1 MAEEERKT
9 GNRKN
14 CQMCSN
20 KNPQKAQF
28 ECLNCEYTL
37 MCESCKVKHVKNPKY
52 KLHKVLPIK
61 SAFTGATEKIEEK
74 QCPDHLQKYRLY
86 CYSDDKPLCLKCTE
100 EPEGQID
107 PMVAYEAHSNH
118 FVKSI
123 TDVLEGCEKE
133 KEVLKSDIKN
143 ELDKIASACE
153 YFAGVEEI
161 LMN

>member
-1 MAEEERKT
+1 MT
-9 GNRKN
+9 
-14 CQMCSN
+14 
-20 KNPQKAQF
+20 
-28 ECLNCEYTL
+28 
-37 MCESCKVKHVKNPKY
+37 
-52 KLHKVLPIK
+52 
-61 SAFTGATEKIEEK
+61 
-74 QCPDHLQKYRLY
+74 
-86 CYSDDKPLCLKCTE
+86 
-100 EPEGQID
+100 
-107 PMVAYEAHSNH
+107 AYELHSNH